1 MCTIGGMGHWY
12 FPGLTKR
19 GQPVSHARIGGDT
32 QASSRSDTGQG
43 PQIMPRRWAV
53 LPRLGGLSLEG
64 LEVAVPQRSILDIR
78 LRHYPVQRG
87 AIRNY
92 ATQRAAAR

>member
-32 QASSRSDTGQG
+32 QGSSRSEGGQG
-43 PQIMPRRWAV
+43 PQIMPVDGPYFPGWEVYHLKGLR
-53 LPRLGGLSLEG
+53 LPSPN
-64 LEVAVPQRSILDIR
+64 VPSWI
-78 LRHYPVQRG
+78 
-87 AIRNY
+87 Y
-92 ATQRAAAR
+92 A